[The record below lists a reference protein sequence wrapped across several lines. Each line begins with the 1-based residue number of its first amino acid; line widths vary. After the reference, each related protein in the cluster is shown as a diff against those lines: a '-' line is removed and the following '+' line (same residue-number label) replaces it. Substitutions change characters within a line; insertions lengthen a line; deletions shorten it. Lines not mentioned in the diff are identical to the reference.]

1 MGNDEQMLDIL
12 AFSPHPDDAELGC
25 GGSLILAT
33 DRGLNVG
40 VADLS
45 EGEMS
50 SRGTPAQRRAEKQK
64 AAELLGLQAR
74 LSTGLPDTEIGTDP
88 AHRDAVIQLI
98 RETRPRVVLAP
109 FGEDRHPDHAAAG
122 KLVREACFL
131 AGVHK
136 VGAGQP
142 HRPERVYYY
151 MIHQPFMP
159 SFVVDISM
167 VWEGKMAAVQAYK
180 TQFHPDVSGPKTAIS
195 QSDFLRFI
203 EARAIWFGTMIGAV
217 YGEAFYT
224 PGPVPLA
231 QLPSLTDSSP
241 ESGALPTYRPY

>member
-1 MGNDEQMLDIL
+1 MNEPLDIL

-25 GGSLILAT
+25 GGSLILAA
-33 DRGLNVG
+33 DQGLDVG

-50 SRGTPAQRRAEKQK
+50 SRGTPVQRGLEKKK
-64 AAELLGLQAR
+64 AAELLGLRER
-74 LSTGLPDTEIGTDP
+74 LLVGLPDTKIGTEP
-88 AHRDAVIQLI
+88 AHRAAIIQLI

-109 FGEDRHPDHAAAG
+109 YGEDRHPDHAAAS

-142 HRPERVYYY
+142 HRPERVFYY
-151 MIHQPFMP
+151 MIHQPFTP

-167 VWEGKMAAVQAYK
+167 VWERKMAAVLAYE
-180 TQFHPDVSGPKTAIS
+180 TQFQTDASGPETAIS
-195 QSDFLRFI
+195 RSDFLRFI
-203 EARAIWFGTMIGAV
+203 EARAIWFGTMIGAA

-231 QLPSLTDSSP
+231 QLPSLTDFP
-241 ESGALPTYRPY
+241 PVSGELPTYRPY

>member
-1 MGNDEQMLDIL
+1 MMNKPLDIL

-33 DRGLNVG
+33 DRGLDVS

-50 SRGTPAQRRAEKQK
+50 SRGTPTQRGAEKQE
-64 AAELLGLQAR
+64 AAELLGLRAR
-74 LSTGLPDTEIGTDP
+74 LLVGLPDTEIGTDP
-88 AHRDAVIQLI
+88 AHRAAVIQLI

-109 FGEDRHPDHAAAG
+109 FGEDRHPDHAATG

-136 VGAGQP
+136 VSAGSP

-151 MIHQPFMP
+151 MIHQPFTP
-159 SFVVDISM
+159 SFVVDISK
-167 VWEGKMAAVQAYK
+167 VWERKMAAVQAYK
-180 TQFHPDVSGPKTAIS
+180 TQFQTDASGPETAIS
-195 QSDFLRFI
+195 RSDFLRFI
-203 EARAIWFGTMIGAV
+203 EARAIWFGTMIGAA
-217 YGEAFYT
+217 YGEAFFT
-224 PGPVPLA
+224 PGPVPQA
-231 QLPSLTDSSP
+231 QLPGLTDSPPPSN
-241 ESGALPTYRPY
+241 EELPTYRPY